1 MARLLITGGAGF
13 IGANFVPYWLAQH
26 PGDRLV
32 VLDALTY
39 AGNRANLASAE
50 HRPEFRCVHRDQY
63 HRHALDVEGCAP
75 GVARR
80 EERDDA
86 SLPSRLDRRGLR
98 LIGSRGCTLY
108 RIDSLRAQFP
118 VLGEHSGLRPP
129 GARPSSYLW
138 TADYDR
144 QLFQQLRAASIS
156 READSIDDRPT
167 ARGQVIAR
175 LWGWSQHPRLAE
187 RRRPLPWY
195 RCGPQPRQNW

>member
-13 IGANFVPYWLAQH
+13 IGANFVQYWLAQH
-26 PGDRLV
+26 SGDRLV

-63 HRHALDVEGCAP
+63 HRHALDVKGCAP
-75 GVARR
+75 RVARR

-108 RIDSLRAQFP
+108 RIDSLRAQFS
-118 VLGEHSGLRPP
+118 VLGEQSGLRSPRAP
-129 GARPSSYLW
+129 LSPHLW
-138 TADYDR
+138 IADHD
-144 QLFQQLRAASIS
+144 QQSLQQLRATSIS
-156 READSIDDRPT
+156 READSIDDRAT
-167 ARGQVIAR
+167 ARWHVIAR
-175 LWGWSQHPRLAE
+175 LRGWPQHPRLAA
-187 RRRPLPWY
+187 RGRPLPRY
-195 RCGPQPRQNW
+195 RCGAEAGQDR